1 MFVVSYQLADETP
14 EVLGVF
20 TDEASATEFAEVEY
34 EKMVDYCLQNSNS
47 DWWKSIKV
55 SVGEVK

>member
-1 MFVVSYQLADETP
+1 LADETP